1 MADNLRIGYTSSAG
15 VVYALDIYEFENE
28 TLPRQYIDN
37 AAVDFTQ
44 LGSTFSTGPVGT
56 QAKIWTVNTYLRNEI
71 TNNAQKNA
79 TPYNELRVLREMFDA
94 WDLDRGNGLA
104 ARCALEDNLL
114 NFGTTYTANV
124 WFTSAPAI
132 ALAGSYGSKVASV
145 VFGLTEVS

>member
-71 TNNAQKNA
+71 TNNAQKMQRHI
-79 TPYNELRVLREMFDA
+79 TSLGCCV
-94 WDLDRGNGLA
+94 
-104 ARCALEDNLL
+104 RCLMHGIL
-114 NFGTTYTANV
+114 
-124 WFTSAPAI
+124 I
-132 ALAGSYGSKVASV
+132 
-145 VFGLTEVS
+145 EVTD